1 MVLEK
6 NECFSLSQRQGID
19 MEDRALEILRTMLKA
34 RKLDTK
40 TERLT
45 FEDLPNA
52 NAYTVGNVFV
62 AFSQKDKGLQ
72 EKDVRTLVAF
82 ATDKAYKNGIVI
94 VSMQKPS
101 ENVLRVVKT
110 LSKDRVQ
117 FFHIRQL
124 QFDITTHRYAMPH
137 RILNEDEKKA
147 VFDQYHIESDAKARE
162 VLPWIDSQDPMVKW
176 IGGIPGDII
185 EVLRHSDV
193 AGQIRYIRCCVEDT
207 NIQ

>member
-1 MVLEK
+1 MEEK
-6 NECFSLSQRQGID
+6 
-19 MEDRALEILRTMLKA
+19 ALETLRTMIG
-34 RKLDTK
+34 RRGLDTK
-40 TERLT
+40 SDRIVMDDLER
-45 FEDLPNA
+45 A
-52 NAYTVGNVFV
+52 NLYTIGNILIV
-62 AFSQKDKGLQ
+62 FSQKDKGLQ
-72 EKDVRTLVAF
+72 EKDVRALVAF
-82 ATDKAYKNGIVI
+82 ATDKAYKNGTVI

-110 LSKDRVQ
+110 MSKDRVQ

>member
-1 MVLEK
+1 M
-6 NECFSLSQRQGID
+6 F
-19 MEDRALEILRTMLKA
+19 KA

-82 ATDKAYKNGIVI
+82 AADKSYKNGIVV

-110 LSKDRVQ
+110 LSKERVQ

-137 RILNEDEKKA
+137 RILNEDEKKV
-147 VFDQYHIESDAKARE
+147 VFDQYHIESDTKARE

>member
-1 MVLEK
+1 MRLEK

-19 MEDRALEILRTMLKA
+19 MEDRALEILRTMFKA

-45 FEDLPNA
+45 FDDFPNA
-52 NAYTVGNVFV
+52 NAYAIGNIFV

-72 EKDVRTLVAF
+72 EKDVRGLVAF
-82 ATDKAYKNGIVI
+82 ATDKSYKNGIVI

-110 LSKDRVQ
+110 LSTERVQ

-147 VFDQYHIESDAKARE
+147 VFDQYHIESDTKARE